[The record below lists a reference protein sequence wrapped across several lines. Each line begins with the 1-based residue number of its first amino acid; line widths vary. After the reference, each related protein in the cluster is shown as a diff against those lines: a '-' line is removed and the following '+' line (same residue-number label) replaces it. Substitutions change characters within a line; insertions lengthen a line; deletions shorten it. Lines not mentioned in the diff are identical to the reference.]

1 MKFIRQ
7 LNPFNRHFVRNL
19 EAGTLLEIFLV
30 TAVCSVLGI
39 RFFLALTGYP
49 SFSPGNL
56 HIAHVLLGGVL
67 MMIALVIN
75 LSYINKSAN
84 YLVAVIGGLGFG
96 AFIDELG
103 KFITGDNNYFY
114 QPTVALI
121 YIVFILLYLGIRAL
135 IHKPEPTDQERL
147 INVLELAK
155 EAVLEDLDHLERRK
169 GLALLKESSP
179 DNPMTQ
185 ALLDLFHST
194 DSVPMSRPGIY
205 TRIKYRSR
213 RYYRRLMKKR
223 WFTKAVMAFF
233 ILQSII
239 TLGFGFL
246 LIYVRLYV
254 EGDLN
259 SIFTNLSF
267 FDLASLATASLSS
280 IMVIFAVIRMKKSRL
295 EAYRIFK
302 NAILV
307 QIFIVQVIR
316 FYQSE
321 FSALLG
327 LAGNIGILL
336 VLNYMIIQETN
347 ASQGQENSS
356 SDNRKKRLLH

>member
-1 MKFIRQ
+1 MREFIRRN
-7 LNPFNRHFVRNL
+7 NPFNRHFVRNL

-49 SFSPGNL
+49 SLSPGHL

-75 LSYINKSAN
+75 LGYINKSAN

-103 KFITGDNNYFY
+103 KFITGDNDYFF

-121 YIVFILLYLGIRAL
+121 YIIFALLYLAIQTF
-135 IHKPEPTDQERL
+135 IQKPKLTEQERL
-147 INVLELAK
+147 VNVLELAK

-169 GLALLKESSP
+169 ALALLKESSQN
-179 DNPMTQ
+179 NPMTR
-185 ALLDLFHST
+185 ALQDLLHST
-194 DSVPMSRPGIY
+194 DSVPMPKIDIY
-205 TRIKYRSR
+205 TATKYRMR
-213 RYYRRLMKKR
+213 RYYRRLIKKS
-223 WFTKAVMAFF
+223 WFIRVVMAFF
-233 ILQSII
+233 ILQSIF
-239 TLGFGFL
+239 TLGLDFM
-246 LIYVRLYV
+246 LIYLR
-254 EGDLN
+254 LN
-259 SIFTNLSF
+259 SGKGLDAIFPSLSF
-267 FDLASLATASLSS
+267 FDLAGLAAATLSS
-280 IMVIFAVIRMKKSRL
+280 TLVIYAILKMKSSRL

-307 QIFIVQVIR
+307 QIFIVQVIL
-316 FYQSE
+316 FYLTQ
-321 FSALLG
+321 FIALLG
-327 LAGNIGILL
+327 LAGNICILL

-347 ASQGQENSS
+347 SSRGQENSV
-356 SDNRKKRLLH
+356 